1 MHRESNLEIG
11 QLSDSEDRIYS
22 TIGGGGKFT
31 KLDMSQAYQQLK
43 LNQDSKK
50 YTTINMHKG
59 LFQYNCLPFGVSSAP
74 EIFQQA
80 IGNLLPT
87 CCHGN

>member
-1 MHRESNLEIG
+1 MHRESSLEIG
-11 QLSDSEDRIYS
+11 QLSNSKDRIYS

-50 YTTINMHKG
+50 YTTINMHIRD
-59 LFQYNCLPFGVSSAP
+59 CSSTIVYHL
-74 EIFQQA
+74 EFHR
-80 IGNLLPT
+80 LLRSS
-87 CCHGN
+87 NKQ